1 MSTSLASQLQ
11 AIKSFIQVDTDPV
24 KRPFSRPSILFDS
37 KQAADI
43 DLDTILTIAYS
54 GLDALVAV
62 NEKFENYKT
71 DLFSHIS
78 KELDRESMTAEQNK
92 KIDASIT
99 NYLRLLSGHL
109 HLPAALK
116 TLEYLIRRYKIHVY
130 NYEQL
135 ILCALPYH
143 DTHTFV
149 RIVQLINFGNSKW
162 KFLEA
167 VKTSGAPPP
176 RNVIVQQ
183 CNRDIGVLE
192 AVCTY
197 ATPVKKYQPSNTVVI
212 FCTALIIE
220 VLGSLKNIESDTVQ
234 IIIPFVLSG
243 LQPGLNGLQDVKAG
257 SLMIIGFMASKVSMS
272 PKLSVSIVRSI
283 AELALENSKNS
294 SDVQWCRLYLM
305 ALINIIQL
313 QSMSEIPQKIVQTLI
328 RIRDFAGIVLGL
340 LEDFNID
347 RFLALFLKSL
357 VVHSSDD
364 SCHQALISFIRTVPV
379 KGFVDLLVS
388 KMLSSCMRYSNRV
401 KDSTP
406 SSDSVL
412 GKRAKQILVE
422 INKRYPH
429 ELQTAVRKY
438 METAKMRTT
447 KEGTLLEIIC
457 KMLDGNEV
465 SLAAVS
471 DSKIWLT
478 IDHPKVDVRRV
489 ALSGLTKSAIVEA
502 QKSDSQS
509 LVMVQDAV
517 LRQLHDDDLT
527 VVKAALSI
535 DGLSDI
541 IKASDLF
548 EALHDALTRC
558 VTFLK
563 GASHGTSVAIGT
575 ALLCL
580 EHATSILQNNNEFS
594 SRIASMIFPFLLLLL
609 KTRKLNLKALHLAK
623 ASNWPF
629 YQNISVNL
637 STLQD
642 RNCSSINMD
651 IIKCLGEEFLAQ
663 PKESIPW
670 IVQSCNDF
678 EFSKTTF
685 LLIMLQSLITK
696 HESSQFLTLFETC
709 MPFLKTEWEAF
720 ESTALTSF
728 KEIKVEMD
736 CNQLLDRL
744 SDTDLKELNGNIMC
758 YIFWRLTEAFVVSMP
773 TVLLDNDV
781 EWSNR
786 FRELFVFLASS
797 KSKLLFRQ
805 NLCYLVSRCKT
816 TPVHLLTN
824 FFTNEAVHVSVQVE
838 SLHCL
843 AYLCTVQEAGLHSQL
858 LSEFPSIL
866 VPLSNDNQD
875 IRLAAMECID
885 RLSYLSNRVDFSGVK
900 SSTNTNWKN
909 FLTEVLSFI
918 IQQKGLILS
927 DRNFLFSLL
936 TSIMGPP
943 SENFLIP
950 QTVGPRF
957 NQETKDDMLSY
968 ILGCALRLSPHGK
981 FKILSLLKGTKNAVL
996 HVKGVESLLSDL
1008 LTRRVEHHLKFNRSF
1023 QKLSEI
1029 EINIL
1034 CLLLESCAVPASG
1047 CGHYETLLEA
1057 LDIGATSSDDSAT
1070 IQPSIS
1076 VLTKLCTPLYES
1088 MGSEMQERLFLNLI
1102 HIYRS
1107 GNHSVQSAAREA
1119 ILRLNIKYS
1128 SAALML
1134 NCIIHLKSGSA
1145 DVQHGKTKKK
1155 KDTHY
1160 QLMNAFR
1167 SSIGTG
1173 DKALSFVSSLFDIIL
1188 LKKDMESRELLLG
1201 PIFLLLREIFSMEW
1215 VVEVADP
1222 DAKWI
1227 DASSG
1232 IFQSSSSSLTY
1243 IQQTLLLIIE
1253 EIIAALTTPVK
1264 DDILNMID
1272 VELLVKIAHS
1282 VTDTVTCNH
1291 IFSVLSSITRVSPD
1305 KVLQHMLMIMKAI
1318 GESTVTQVDKYS
1330 QHVFEGLISAIVP
1343 CWLAKG
1349 NDCDHL
1355 LEIFVNI
1362 LPEVTEHR
1370 RLPVIINIL
1379 RVLGE
1384 SHSLASLLIL
1394 LIRSLIARKG
1404 TKSVDTFVSEA
1415 LGEWEYNFI
1424 IQVYDQYSCSVWL
1437 PSLALLLKKIG
1448 NCGADQYMVMELA
1461 LVLKFCFKKVQDP
1474 EIGFKLESGE
1484 DADHIQKTLGELM
1497 EQVVSLSLCYSSIKT
1512 KTGAMSVLGKELKEN
1527 TRALLKIIMR
1537 AMIPSTYFNT
1547 IFKLLGHAD
1556 GNVRKKALLVLCET
1570 MKDQNMAKASGRR
1583 NSKTETVSLW
1593 LHADEST
1600 RQSFDM
1606 LCLQI
1611 IQLVDNDNDSSS
1623 SSLKMAAVSAI
1634 EVLATRSPLNQ
1645 SIFGKCLT
1653 SISKSI
1659 DSIDMHVASCCLRAA
1674 AALINQLGPRA
1685 LPELPFIMDN
1695 ILKRFRD
1702 LSACLPLGSKDIDSC
1717 PSLGSLNLSESFM
1730 VAVLDFLAVA
1740 IDKLGGFLNPYLV
1753 DIIQLLVLYPDCVS
1767 TTHPK
1772 LRSRADVVRK
1782 LFAERINVRLA
1793 LPPLIKVYTVAVTS
1807 GACSVTVLFE
1817 MLTSLIC
1824 IADRTSISAQHVKVF
1839 DICLLGLDLRRQH
1852 PVSIRN
1858 VSDVEPV
1865 VIDTLV
1871 SLTKKLTETMF
1882 KPLFF
1887 RSIEWAQLDVG
1898 QSATSES
1905 DNNERAISF
1914 FALVSRLSKD
1924 LGSPFVPY
1932 FKYLLGSCL
1941 RYLGGSAN
1949 DPIKRKRKKVKVHDA
1964 MGDGKD
1970 DTSSPA
1976 IQRWHLRSLILSSLY
1991 NCFLHDSDK
2000 SKFLDKANFDAL
2012 LEPLV
2017 LQLDVDPPMSL
2028 EEHPEVPSV
2037 EQVDSLLVMCV
2048 GQMAASAGTDTL
2060 WKELNNRVLMQTR
2073 SDKIRARILGL
2084 RIVKNLT
2091 DNLKEE
2097 YLVLLAETIPFLGEL
2112 LEDVE
2117 VPVKTL
2123 AKEVCREL
2131 EALSKE
2137 DLSQYLK

>member
-1 MSTSLASQLQ
+1 
-11 AIKSFIQVDTDPV
+11 
-24 KRPFSRPSILFDS
+24 
-37 KQAADI
+37 
-43 DLDTILTIAYS
+43 
-54 GLDALVAV
+54 
-62 NEKFENYKT
+62 
-71 DLFSHIS
+71 
-78 KELDRESMTAEQNK
+78 
-92 KIDASIT
+92 
-99 NYLRLLSGHL
+99 
-109 HLPAALK
+109 
-116 TLEYLIRRYKIHVY
+116 
-130 NYEQL
+130 
-135 ILCALPYH
+135 
-143 DTHTFV
+143 
-149 RIVQLINFGNSKW
+149 
-162 KFLEA
+162 
-167 VKTSGAPPP
+167 
-176 RNVIVQQ
+176 
-183 CNRDIGVLE
+183 
-192 AVCTY
+192 
-197 ATPVKKYQPSNTVVI
+197 
-212 FCTALIIE
+212 
-220 VLGSLKNIESDTVQ
+220 
-234 IIIPFVLSG
+234 
-243 LQPGLNGLQDVKAG
+243 
-257 SLMIIGFMASKVSMS
+257 
-272 PKLSVSIVRSI
+272 
-283 AELALENSKNS
+283 
-294 SDVQWCRLYLM
+294 
-305 ALINIIQL
+305 
-313 QSMSEIPQKIVQTLI
+313 
-328 RIRDFAGIVLGL
+328 
-340 LEDFNID
+340 
-347 RFLALFLKSL
+347 
-357 VVHSSDD
+357 
-364 SCHQALISFIRTVPV
+364 
-379 KGFVDLLVS
+379 
-388 KMLSSCMRYSNRV
+388 
-401 KDSTP
+401 
-406 SSDSVL
+406 
-412 GKRAKQILVE
+412 
-422 INKRYPH
+422 
-429 ELQTAVRKY
+429 
-438 METAKMRTT
+438 
-447 KEGTLLEIIC
+447 
-457 KMLDGNEV
+457 
-465 SLAAVS
+465 
-471 DSKIWLT
+471 
-478 IDHPKVDVRRV
+478 
-489 ALSGLTKSAIVEA
+489 
-502 QKSDSQS
+502 
-509 LVMVQDAV
+509 MVQDAV

-816 TPVHLLTN
+816 TPVHLLTS

-885 RLSYLSNRVDFSGVK
+885 RLSYLSNRVDFSG
-900 SSTNTNWKN
+900 TNTNWKN

-918 IQQKGLILS
+918 VQQKGLILS
-927 DRNFLFSLL
+927 DRNFLLSLL

-1272 VELLVKIAHS
+1272 VELLVKVAHS

-1415 LGEWEYNFI
+1415 L
-1424 IQVYDQYSCSVWL
+1424 
-1437 PSLALLLKKIG
+1437 
-1448 NCGADQYMVMELA
+1448 DQYMVMELA

-1497 EQVVSLSLCYSSIKT
+1497 EQVVSLSLFYSSIKT

-1782 LFAERINVRLA
+1782 LFAERIN
-1793 LPPLIKVYTVAVTS
+1793 
-1807 GACSVTVLFE
+1807 
-1817 MLTSLIC
+1817 
-1824 IADRTSISAQHVKVF
+1824 
-1839 DICLLGLDLRRQH
+1839 
-1852 PVSIRN
+1852 
-1858 VSDVEPV
+1858 
-1865 VIDTLV
+1865 
-1871 SLTKKLTETMF
+1871 KLTETMF

-1949 DPIKRKRKKVKVHDA
+1949 DPIKRKRKKVQVHDA
-1964 MGDGKD
+1964 MGD
-1970 DTSSPA
+1970 
-1976 IQRWHLRSLILSSLY
+1976 
-1991 NCFLHDSDK
+1991 DK

-2123 AKEVCREL
+2123 AKEHIIFGFSTASSTTPSDTVVGLNAINRRFWIRAMMEDVNKNGVLAVQTLRNNIMASTLLASTAIMLSSLIAILMTSNATGDKMSIRYYNHASILINVPYKQMSPILRHHHLTAEYVSKTINRGSYFWSLGLRAFYFSFPLFLWIFGPIPMFVCCLVMVFALYFLDVTFDFGWAGEAYVDVDTESKDEEL
-2131 EALSKE
+2131 ALSRNSAHTCE
-2137 DLSQYLK
+2137 

>member
-1 MSTSLASQLQ
+1 MLGAC
-11 AIKSFIQVDTDPV
+11 
-24 KRPFSRPSILFDS
+24 
-37 KQAADI
+37 
-43 DLDTILTIAYS
+43 
-54 GLDALVAV
+54 
-62 NEKFENYKT
+62 
-71 DLFSHIS
+71 
-78 KELDRESMTAEQNK
+78 
-92 KIDASIT
+92 
-99 NYLRLLSGHL
+99 HL
-109 HLPAALK
+109 
-116 TLEYLIRRYKIHVY
+116 
-130 NYEQL
+130 N
-135 ILCALPYH
+135 
-143 DTHTFV
+143 
-149 RIVQLINFGNSKW
+149 
-162 KFLEA
+162 
-167 VKTSGAPPP
+167 PP
-176 RNVIVQQ
+176 
-183 CNRDIGVLE
+183 
-192 AVCTY
+192 
-197 ATPVKKYQPSNTVVI
+197 
-212 FCTALIIE
+212 
-220 VLGSLKNIESDTVQ
+220 
-234 IIIPFVLSG
+234 
-243 LQPGLNGLQDVKAG
+243 
-257 SLMIIGFMASKVSMS
+257 
-272 PKLSVSIVRSI
+272 
-283 AELALENSKNS
+283 
-294 SDVQWCRLYLM
+294 
-305 ALINIIQL
+305 
-313 QSMSEIPQKIVQTLI
+313 
-328 RIRDFAGIVLGL
+328 
-340 LEDFNID
+340 
-347 RFLALFLKSL
+347 
-357 VVHSSDD
+357 
-364 SCHQALISFIRTVPV
+364 
-379 KGFVDLLVS
+379 
-388 KMLSSCMRYSNRV
+388 
-401 KDSTP
+401 
-406 SSDSVL
+406 
-412 GKRAKQILVE
+412 
-422 INKRYPH
+422 
-429 ELQTAVRKY
+429 
-438 METAKMRTT
+438 
-447 KEGTLLEIIC
+447 
-457 KMLDGNEV
+457 
-465 SLAAVS
+465 
-471 DSKIWLT
+471 
-478 IDHPKVDVRRV
+478 
-489 ALSGLTKSAIVEA
+489 
-502 QKSDSQS
+502 
-509 LVMVQDAV
+509 
-517 LRQLHDDDLT
+517 
-527 VVKAALSI
+527 
-535 DGLSDI
+535 
-541 IKASDLF
+541 
-548 EALHDALTRC
+548 
-558 VTFLK
+558 
-563 GASHGTSVAIGT
+563 
-575 ALLCL
+575 
-580 EHATSILQNNNEFS
+580 NNNEFS

-816 TPVHLLTN
+816 TPVHLLTS

-885 RLSYLSNRVDFSGVK
+885 RLSYLSNRVDFSG
-900 SSTNTNWKN
+900 TNTNWKN

-918 IQQKGLILS
+918 VQQKGLILS
-927 DRNFLFSLL
+927 DRNFLLSLL

-1272 VELLVKIAHS
+1272 VELLVKVAHS

-1415 LGEWEYNFI
+1415 L
-1424 IQVYDQYSCSVWL
+1424 
-1437 PSLALLLKKIG
+1437 
-1448 NCGADQYMVMELA
+1448 DQYMVMELA

-1497 EQVVSLSLCYSSIKT
+1497 EQVVSLSLFYSSIKT

-1949 DPIKRKRKKVKVHDA
+1949 DPIKRKRKKVQVHDA
-1964 MGDGKD
+1964 MGD
-1970 DTSSPA
+1970 
-1976 IQRWHLRSLILSSLY
+1976 
-1991 NCFLHDSDK
+1991 DK

>member
-1 MSTSLASQLQ
+1 MDELTTD
-11 AIKSFIQVDTDPV
+11 SF
-24 KRPFSRPSILFDS
+24 
-37 KQAADI
+37 
-43 DLDTILTIAYS
+43 
-54 GLDALVAV
+54 
-62 NEKFENYKT
+62 
-71 DLFSHIS
+71 
-78 KELDRESMTAEQNK
+78 
-92 KIDASIT
+92 
-99 NYLRLLSGHL
+99 
-109 HLPAALK
+109 
-116 TLEYLIRRYKIHVY
+116 
-130 NYEQL
+130 
-135 ILCALPYH
+135 
-143 DTHTFV
+143 
-149 RIVQLINFGNSKW
+149 
-162 KFLEA
+162 
-167 VKTSGAPPP
+167 
-176 RNVIVQQ
+176 
-183 CNRDIGVLE
+183 
-192 AVCTY
+192 
-197 ATPVKKYQPSNTVVI
+197 
-212 FCTALIIE
+212 
-220 VLGSLKNIESDTVQ
+220 
-234 IIIPFVLSG
+234 
-243 LQPGLNGLQDVKAG
+243 
-257 SLMIIGFMASKVSMS
+257 
-272 PKLSVSIVRSI
+272 
-283 AELALENSKNS
+283 
-294 SDVQWCRLYLM
+294 
-305 ALINIIQL
+305 
-313 QSMSEIPQKIVQTLI
+313 
-328 RIRDFAGIVLGL
+328 
-340 LEDFNID
+340 
-347 RFLALFLKSL
+347 
-357 VVHSSDD
+357 
-364 SCHQALISFIRTVPV
+364 
-379 KGFVDLLVS
+379 
-388 KMLSSCMRYSNRV
+388 
-401 KDSTP
+401 
-406 SSDSVL
+406 
-412 GKRAKQILVE
+412 
-422 INKRYPH
+422 
-429 ELQTAVRKY
+429 
-438 METAKMRTT
+438 
-447 KEGTLLEIIC
+447 
-457 KMLDGNEV
+457 
-465 SLAAVS
+465 
-471 DSKIWLT
+471 
-478 IDHPKVDVRRV
+478 
-489 ALSGLTKSAIVEA
+489 
-502 QKSDSQS
+502 
-509 LVMVQDAV
+509 
-517 LRQLHDDDLT
+517 
-527 VVKAALSI
+527 
-535 DGLSDI
+535 
-541 IKASDLF
+541 
-548 EALHDALTRC
+548 
-558 VTFLK
+558 TFLNFC
-563 GASHGTSVAIGT
+563 S
-575 ALLCL
+575 
-580 EHATSILQNNNEFS
+580 
-594 SRIASMIFPFLLLLL
+594 FL
-609 KTRKLNLKALHLAK
+609 
-623 ASNWPF
+623 
-629 YQNISVNL
+629 
-637 STLQD
+637 
-642 RNCSSINMD
+642 NC
-651 IIKCLGEEFLAQ
+651 Q
-663 PKESIPW
+663 
-670 IVQSCNDF
+670 
-678 EFSKTTF
+678 
-685 LLIMLQSLITK
+685 
-696 HESSQFLTLFETC
+696 
-709 MPFLKTEWEAF
+709 
-720 ESTALTSF
+720 
-728 KEIKVEMD
+728 
-736 CNQLLDRL
+736 
-744 SDTDLKELNGNIMC
+744 
-758 YIFWRLTEAFVVSMP
+758 
-773 TVLLDNDV
+773 
-781 EWSNR
+781 
-786 FRELFVFLASS
+786 
-797 KSKLLFRQ
+797 
-805 NLCYLVSRCKT
+805 
-816 TPVHLLTN
+816 
-824 FFTNEAVHVSVQVE
+824 
-838 SLHCL
+838 
-843 AYLCTVQEAGLHSQL
+843 
-858 LSEFPSIL
+858 
-866 VPLSNDNQD
+866 
-875 IRLAAMECID
+875 
-885 RLSYLSNRVDFSGVK
+885 
-900 SSTNTNWKN
+900 
-909 FLTEVLSFI
+909 
-918 IQQKGLILS
+918 
-927 DRNFLFSLL
+927 
-936 TSIMGPP
+936 
-943 SENFLIP
+943 
-950 QTVGPRF
+950 
-957 NQETKDDMLSY
+957 
-968 ILGCALRLSPHGK
+968 
-981 FKILSLLKGTKNAVL
+981 
-996 HVKGVESLLSDL
+996 
-1008 LTRRVEHHLKFNRSF
+1008 
-1023 QKLSEI
+1023 
-1029 EINIL
+1029 
-1034 CLLLESCAVPASG
+1034 
-1047 CGHYETLLEA
+1047 
-1057 LDIGATSSDDSAT
+1057 IGATSSDDSAT

-1088 MGSEMQERLFLNLI
+1088 MGSEMQ
-1102 HIYRS
+1102 
-1107 GNHSVQSAAREA
+1107 
-1119 ILRLNIKYS
+1119 IKYS

-1272 VELLVKIAHS
+1272 VELLVKVAHS
-1282 VTDTVTCNH
+1282 VTDT
-1291 IFSVLSSITRVSPD
+1291 
-1305 KVLQHMLMIMKAI
+1305 
-1318 GESTVTQVDKYS
+1318 VDKYS

-1415 LGEWEYNFI
+1415 L
-1424 IQVYDQYSCSVWL
+1424 
-1437 PSLALLLKKIG
+1437 
-1448 NCGADQYMVMELA
+1448 DQYMVMELA

-1497 EQVVSLSLCYSSIKT
+1497 EQVVSLSLFYSSIKT

-1949 DPIKRKRKKVKVHDA
+1949 DPIKRKRKKVQVHDA
-1964 MGDGKD
+1964 MGD
-1970 DTSSPA
+1970 
-1976 IQRWHLRSLILSSLY
+1976 
-1991 NCFLHDSDK
+1991 DK

>member
-1 MSTSLASQLQ
+1 MPLA
-11 AIKSFIQVDTDPV
+11 
-24 KRPFSRPSILFDS
+24 
-37 KQAADI
+37 
-43 DLDTILTIAYS
+43 
-54 GLDALVAV
+54 G
-62 NEKFENYKT
+62 
-71 DLFSHIS
+71 
-78 KELDRESMTAEQNK
+78 
-92 KIDASIT
+92 
-99 NYLRLLSGHL
+99 
-109 HLPAALK
+109 
-116 TLEYLIRRYKIHVY
+116 
-130 NYEQL
+130 
-135 ILCALPYH
+135 
-143 DTHTFV
+143 
-149 RIVQLINFGNSKW
+149 
-162 KFLEA
+162 
-167 VKTSGAPPP
+167 
-176 RNVIVQQ
+176 
-183 CNRDIGVLE
+183 
-192 AVCTY
+192 
-197 ATPVKKYQPSNTVVI
+197 
-212 FCTALIIE
+212 
-220 VLGSLKNIESDTVQ
+220 
-234 IIIPFVLSG
+234 
-243 LQPGLNGLQDVKAG
+243 
-257 SLMIIGFMASKVSMS
+257 
-272 PKLSVSIVRSI
+272 
-283 AELALENSKNS
+283 
-294 SDVQWCRLYLM
+294 
-305 ALINIIQL
+305 
-313 QSMSEIPQKIVQTLI
+313 
-328 RIRDFAGIVLGL
+328 
-340 LEDFNID
+340 
-347 RFLALFLKSL
+347 
-357 VVHSSDD
+357 
-364 SCHQALISFIRTVPV
+364 
-379 KGFVDLLVS
+379 
-388 KMLSSCMRYSNRV
+388 
-401 KDSTP
+401 
-406 SSDSVL
+406 
-412 GKRAKQILVE
+412 
-422 INKRYPH
+422 
-429 ELQTAVRKY
+429 
-438 METAKMRTT
+438 
-447 KEGTLLEIIC
+447 
-457 KMLDGNEV
+457 
-465 SLAAVS
+465 
-471 DSKIWLT
+471 
-478 IDHPKVDVRRV
+478 
-489 ALSGLTKSAIVEA
+489 
-502 QKSDSQS
+502 
-509 LVMVQDAV
+509 
-517 LRQLHDDDLT
+517 
-527 VVKAALSI
+527 
-535 DGLSDI
+535 
-541 IKASDLF
+541 
-548 EALHDALTRC
+548 
-558 VTFLK
+558 
-563 GASHGTSVAIGT
+563 
-575 ALLCL
+575 
-580 EHATSILQNNNEFS
+580 
-594 SRIASMIFPFLLLLL
+594 
-609 KTRKLNLKALHLAK
+609 
-623 ASNWPF
+623 
-629 YQNISVNL
+629 
-637 STLQD
+637 
-642 RNCSSINMD
+642 
-651 IIKCLGEEFLAQ
+651 
-663 PKESIPW
+663 
-670 IVQSCNDF
+670 
-678 EFSKTTF
+678 
-685 LLIMLQSLITK
+685 
-696 HESSQFLTLFETC
+696 
-709 MPFLKTEWEAF
+709 
-720 ESTALTSF
+720 
-728 KEIKVEMD
+728 
-736 CNQLLDRL
+736 
-744 SDTDLKELNGNIMC
+744 
-758 YIFWRLTEAFVVSMP
+758 
-773 TVLLDNDV
+773 
-781 EWSNR
+781 
-786 FRELFVFLASS
+786 
-797 KSKLLFRQ
+797 
-805 NLCYLVSRCKT
+805 
-816 TPVHLLTN
+816 
-824 FFTNEAVHVSVQVE
+824 
-838 SLHCL
+838 
-843 AYLCTVQEAGLHSQL
+843 
-858 LSEFPSIL
+858 
-866 VPLSNDNQD
+866 
-875 IRLAAMECID
+875 
-885 RLSYLSNRVDFSGVK
+885 
-900 SSTNTNWKN
+900 
-909 FLTEVLSFI
+909 
-918 IQQKGLILS
+918 
-927 DRNFLFSLL
+927 
-936 TSIMGPP
+936 
-943 SENFLIP
+943 
-950 QTVGPRF
+950 
-957 NQETKDDMLSY
+957 
-968 ILGCALRLSPHGK
+968 
-981 FKILSLLKGTKNAVL
+981 
-996 HVKGVESLLSDL
+996 
-1008 LTRRVEHHLKFNRSF
+1008 
-1023 QKLSEI
+1023 
-1029 EINIL
+1029 
-1034 CLLLESCAVPASG
+1034 G

-1107 GNHSVQSAAREA
+1107 GNHSVQSAARRRDFTTE
-1119 ILRLNIKYS
+1119 S
-1128 SAALML
+1128 LML

-1272 VELLVKIAHS
+1272 VELLVKVAHS
-1282 VTDTVTCNH
+1282 VTDT
-1291 IFSVLSSITRVSPD
+1291 
-1305 KVLQHMLMIMKAI
+1305 
-1318 GESTVTQVDKYS
+1318 VDKYS

-1497 EQVVSLSLCYSSIKT
+1497 EQVVSLSLFYSSIKT

-1949 DPIKRKRKKVKVHDA
+1949 DPIKRKRKKVQVHDA

>member
-1 MSTSLASQLQ
+1 M
-11 AIKSFIQVDTDPV
+11 
-24 KRPFSRPSILFDS
+24 
-37 KQAADI
+37 
-43 DLDTILTIAYS
+43 
-54 GLDALVAV
+54 
-62 NEKFENYKT
+62 
-71 DLFSHIS
+71 
-78 KELDRESMTAEQNK
+78 
-92 KIDASIT
+92 IT
-99 NYLRLLSGHL
+99 
-109 HLPAALK
+109 
-116 TLEYLIRRYKIHVY
+116 THV
-130 NYEQL
+130 
-135 ILCALPYH
+135 
-143 DTHTFV
+143 
-149 RIVQLINFGNSKW
+149 
-162 KFLEA
+162 
-167 VKTSGAPPP
+167 
-176 RNVIVQQ
+176 
-183 CNRDIGVLE
+183 
-192 AVCTY
+192 
-197 ATPVKKYQPSNTVVI
+197 
-212 FCTALIIE
+212 
-220 VLGSLKNIESDTVQ
+220 
-234 IIIPFVLSG
+234 
-243 LQPGLNGLQDVKAG
+243 
-257 SLMIIGFMASKVSMS
+257 
-272 PKLSVSIVRSI
+272 
-283 AELALENSKNS
+283 
-294 SDVQWCRLYLM
+294 
-305 ALINIIQL
+305 
-313 QSMSEIPQKIVQTLI
+313 
-328 RIRDFAGIVLGL
+328 
-340 LEDFNID
+340 
-347 RFLALFLKSL
+347 
-357 VVHSSDD
+357 
-364 SCHQALISFIRTVPV
+364 
-379 KGFVDLLVS
+379 
-388 KMLSSCMRYSNRV
+388 
-401 KDSTP
+401 
-406 SSDSVL
+406 
-412 GKRAKQILVE
+412 
-422 INKRYPH
+422 
-429 ELQTAVRKY
+429 
-438 METAKMRTT
+438 
-447 KEGTLLEIIC
+447 
-457 KMLDGNEV
+457 
-465 SLAAVS
+465 
-471 DSKIWLT
+471 
-478 IDHPKVDVRRV
+478 
-489 ALSGLTKSAIVEA
+489 SA
-502 QKSDSQS
+502 
-509 LVMVQDAV
+509 
-517 LRQLHDDDLT
+517 
-527 VVKAALSI
+527 
-535 DGLSDI
+535 
-541 IKASDLF
+541 
-548 EALHDALTRC
+548 
-558 VTFLK
+558 

-637 STLQD
+637 ST
-642 RNCSSINMD
+642 
-651 IIKCLGEEFLAQ
+651 
-663 PKESIPW
+663 
-670 IVQSCNDF
+670 
-678 EFSKTTF
+678 
-685 LLIMLQSLITK
+685 
-696 HESSQFLTLFETC
+696 TC

-816 TPVHLLTN
+816 TPVHLLTS

-885 RLSYLSNRVDFSGVK
+885 RLSYLSNRVDFSG
-900 SSTNTNWKN
+900 TNTNWKN

-918 IQQKGLILS
+918 VQQKGLILS
-927 DRNFLFSLL
+927 DRNFLLSLL

-981 FKILSLLKGTKNAVL
+981 
-996 HVKGVESLLSDL
+996 
-1008 LTRRVEHHLKFNRSF
+1008 
-1023 QKLSEI
+1023 
-1029 EINIL
+1029 
-1034 CLLLESCAVPASG
+1034 SCAVPASG

-1076 VLTKLCTPLYES
+1076 
-1088 MGSEMQERLFLNLI
+1088 ERLFLNLI

-1272 VELLVKIAHS
+1272 VELLVKVAHS

-1415 LGEWEYNFI
+1415 L
-1424 IQVYDQYSCSVWL
+1424 
-1437 PSLALLLKKIG
+1437 
-1448 NCGADQYMVMELA
+1448 DQYMVMELA

-1497 EQVVSLSLCYSSIKT
+1497 EQVVSLSLFYSSIKT

-1949 DPIKRKRKKVKVHDA
+1949 DPIKRKRKKVQVHDA
-1964 MGDGKD
+1964 MGD
-1970 DTSSPA
+1970 
-1976 IQRWHLRSLILSSLY
+1976 
-1991 NCFLHDSDK
+1991 DK